1 MALQTIGDL
10 FFLICYIP
18 GFYTYKGFITHLH
31 MNSLNIIVDFSNLH
45 IFQGTKDLARY
56 VTFSRCIRVRGHPS
70 LEDVTFTWTSHSP

>member
-31 MNSLNIIVDFSNLH
+31 MNSLNIIVDFSKL
-45 IFQGTKDLARY
+45 T
-56 VTFSRCIRVRGHPS
+56 CISGN
-70 LEDVTFTWTSHSP
+70 